1 MSRLNG
7 RRAEAEAQGLRVNVA
22 ILGAGRIAHSMA
34 RTLVAMAADP
44 RYAGLVAPY
53 AVAARDGGRAAAFA
67 AEYGFPVSYGSYDEL
82 LADPDVD
89 LVYIATPH
97 SLHAEQGIACL
108 KAGKN
113 ILVEKSF
120 TANAAQARALLDAA
134 DGSGLLC
141 TEAIWTRYMPSRAI
155 VDRIVASGAIGELR
169 SISANLCYPVSGKA
183 RMSDPAMAGGALL
196 DVGVYPLNFI
206 DMVMGGHGEVP
217 VERVETSMT
226 PYAPTG
232 VDAQNSTTLY
242 YANGVM
248 AVSTS
253 SMLACSDRAGCIW
266 GDKGV
271 RGVPQHQQHR
281 SDRRVRRRPCRG
293 GALRCAGAADRLRVS
308 GRRRGE
314 RDSRRAR
321 GVRRDAARRFAAHR
335 RAHGRAA
342 GEVGAEVSVRV
353 TVLRQVGRRVPHP
366 SLTGLA
372 ARHAPRTPAV
382 SAAYTPR

>member
-7 RRAEAEAQGLRVNVA
+7 RRAEAEAQGLRINVA

-134 DGSGLLC
+134 DGSGAC
-141 TEAIWTRYMPSRAI
+141 RESRYCRNAVGFPVSSCINA
-155 VDRIVASGAIGELR
+155 
-169 SISANLCYPVSGKA
+169 SISA
-183 RMSDPAMAGGALL
+183 
-196 DVGVYPLNFI
+196 I
-206 DMVMGGHGEVP
+206 
-217 VERVETSMT
+217 
-226 PYAPTG
+226 
-232 VDAQNSTTLY
+232 
-242 YANGVM
+242 
-248 AVSTS
+248 
-253 SMLACSDRAGCIW
+253 
-266 GDKGV
+266 
-271 RGVPQHQQHR
+271 
-281 SDRRVRRRPCRG
+281 
-293 GALRCAGAADRLRVS
+293 
-308 GRRRGE
+308 
-314 RDSRRAR
+314 
-321 GVRRDAARRFAAHR
+321 
-335 RAHGRAA
+335 
-342 GEVGAEVSVRV
+342 
-353 TVLRQVGRRVPHP
+353 
-366 SLTGLA
+366 
-372 ARHAPRTPAV
+372 
-382 SAAYTPR
+382 

>member
-120 TANAAQARALLDAA
+120 TANAGQAREALAVA
-134 DGSGLLC
+134 EETGMLC
-141 TEAIWTRYMPSRAI
+141 TEAIWTRYMPSRKLI
-155 VDRIVASGAIGELR
+155 NEVIESGEIGEVKAA
-169 SISANLCYPVSGKA
+169 SANLCYPVSGKA
-183 RMSDPAMAGGALL
+183 RMTDPACAGGALL
-196 DVGVYPLNFI
+196 DVGVYPLNFL
-206 DMVMGGHGEVP
+206 DMAVGADHG
-217 VERVETSMT
+217 RTLDHFDTSMV
-226 PYAPTG
+226 PAETG

-242 YANGVM
+242 YSDSTM

-253 SMLACSDRAGCIW
+253 SMLVSSDRGGYVW
-266 GDKGV
+266 GTEGYLVVTNINNPESIDIYDNAHKPV
-271 RGVPQHQQHR
+271 RSIAVPPQLTGYEYE
-281 SDRRVRRRPCRG
+281 V
-293 GALRCAGAADRLRVS
+293 A
-308 GRRRGE
+308 
-314 RDSRRAR
+314 
-321 GVRRDAARRFAAHR
+321 DAANALLDGKIECEAM
-335 RAHGRAA
+335 
-342 GEVGAEVSVRV
+342 
-353 TVLRQVGRRVPHP
+353 PHADTIRIME
-366 SLTGLA
+366 LMDAIRDRWGLKF
-372 ARHAPRTPAV
+372 PFE
-382 SAAYTPR
+382 S

>member
-155 VDRIVASGAIGELR
+155 VDRIVAAGRPSATSGAMYKG
-169 SISANLCYPVSGKA
+169 V
-183 RMSDPAMAGGALL
+183 PA
-196 DVGVYPLNFI
+196 PP
-206 DMVMGGHGEVP
+206 P

-266 GDKGV
+266 GDKGYV
-271 RGVPQHQQHR
+271 VCRNINNIEAIDVYGADHAVAEHYDVPAQ
-281 SDRRVRRRPCRG
+281 
-293 GALRCAGAADRLRVS
+293 
-308 GRRRGE
+308 
-314 RDSRRAR
+314 
-321 GVRRDAARRFAAHR
+321 
-335 RAHGRAA
+335 
-342 GEVGAEVSVRV
+342 
-353 TVLRQVGRRVPHP
+353 
-366 SLTGLA
+366 LTGYEYQVVA
-372 ARHAPRTPAV
+372 AANAILDGREECAEMPHADSLRIVELMDELRAKWGLKYPFE
-382 SAAYTPR
+382 